1 MTRHASDCAMHNG
14 PALPPGECDCSGIE
28 YTEAREPHDEQV
40 QVWEEEVASVIEPWL
55 KQFEGYDD
63 GVAFHRALRSEIK
76 FIAEA
81 AHAAGMERAKRA

>member
-1 MTRHASDCAMHNG
+1 MKMTRHASDCAM
-14 PALPPGECDCSGIE
+14 IE
-28 YTEAREPHDEQV
+28 YTEAHEPHDEQV